1 MPRIK
6 RVNGHLLSNKKMVK
20 KSYMTRFTCSVLN
33 YLFSGCFNKQYIPS
47 VKIVSTSVEIVYY
60 FVYIYDQPLR
70 NPVKDNFTL
79 ELGNL
84 VNHHMWTPL
93 LMLNLPVVHFRNL
106 VKFICILLGTSVYME
121 KLFILL

>member
-1 MPRIK
+1 M
-6 RVNGHLLSNKKMVK
+6 N
-20 KSYMTRFTCSVLN
+20 RFTYYVLN
-33 YLFSGCFNKQYIPS
+33 ELFSGCFNKHYIPS
-47 VKIVSTSVEIVYY
+47 IKIVFTFIEIVHY
-60 FVYIYDQPLR
+60 FIYIYDQSLR

>member
-1 MPRIK
+1 
-6 RVNGHLLSNKKMVK
+6 MVK

-70 NPVKDNFTL
+70 NPVKDYFTL
-79 ELGNL
+79 YLG
-84 VNHHMWTPL
+84 
-93 LMLNLPVVHFRNL
+93 NLPVVHFRNL
-106 VKFICILLGTSVYME
+106 FKFICILLGISVYLD
-121 KLFILL
+121 KLFILLKNFPIWIPLKTQIYG